1 MTWTRGRQK
10 CARSMTMT
18 MTMTLTTTT
27 STRATTNAR
36 RRRYASTTPAV
47 GGAAARVVGNRG
59 ASLRSRGGARTRA
72 SGAGEE
78 EETDATSTTTSSSSS
93 SDGEVRLDPFGFGAR
108 RQDEPDK
115 IMPGF
120 DTAEGGKVGPVGT
133 AAISL
138 LLVALFG
145 GSFFF
150 TSVPRESVMEMA
162 ARDLANDP
170 DAPTQTFA
178 RR

>member
-1 MTWTRGRQK
+1 MHRI
-10 CARSMTMT
+10 M
-18 MTMTLTTTT
+18 MTLTTTT
-27 STRATTNAR
+27 TCATTTRVTKKKNVQTCS
-36 RRRYASTTPAV
+36 RYRYPV
-47 GGAAARVVGNRG
+47 P
-59 ASLRSRGGARTRA
+59 ARTGGGVVRRST
-72 SGAGEE
+72 SGTGEE
-78 EETDATSTTTSSSSS
+78 GGENDSENEATSTSSSSS
-93 SDGEVRLDPFGFGAR
+93 KTNDDDVKLDPFGFGSR

-115 IMPGF
+115 IIPGF

-138 LLVALFG
+138 LLIGLFG

-150 TSVPRESVMEMA
+150 TSVPRESVMELA

>member
-59 ASLRSRGGARTRA
+59 ASLGSRGGARTRA

-78 EETDATSTTTSSSSS
+78 EETDATSTTTTSSSSN
-93 SDGEVRLDPFGFGAR
+93 GEVRLDPFGFGAR

>member
-1 MTWTRGRQK
+1 MR
-10 CARSMTMT
+10 RS
-18 MTMTLTTTT
+18 
-27 STRATTNAR
+27 SGSGSGSGSDEGGAGDDDAATPDA
-36 RRRYASTTPAV
+36 ASTSSRADENSAV
-47 GGAAARVVGNRG
+47 K
-59 ASLRSRGGARTRA
+59 
-72 SGAGEE
+72 
-78 EETDATSTTTSSSSS
+78 
-93 SDGEVRLDPFGFGAR
+93 LDPFGFGAR

-115 IMPGF
+115 IIPGF

-138 LLVALFG
+138 LLIGLFG

-150 TSVPRESVMEMA
+150 TSVPRESVMELA

>member
-18 MTMTLTTTT
+18 MTMTLTTT

-59 ASLRSRGGARTRA
+59 ASLGSRGGARTRA

-78 EETDATSTTTSSSSS
+78 EETDATSTTTTSSSSN
-93 SDGEVRLDPFGFGAR
+93 GEVRLDPFGFGAR

>member
-1 MTWTRGRQK
+1 
-10 CARSMTMT
+10 MTMT
-18 MTMTLTTTT
+18 MTMTLTTT

-59 ASLRSRGGARTRA
+59 ASLGSRGGARTRA

-78 EETDATSTTTSSSSS
+78 EETDATSTTTTSSSSN
-93 SDGEVRLDPFGFGAR
+93 GEVRLDPFGFGAR

>member
-1 MTWTRGRQK
+1 M
-10 CARSMTMT
+10 
-18 MTMTLTTTT
+18 
-27 STRATTNAR
+27 
-36 RRRYASTTPAV
+36 
-47 GGAAARVVGNRG
+47 
-59 ASLRSRGGARTRA
+59 RTRA

-93 SDGEVRLDPFGFGAR
+93 NGEVRLDPFGFGAR

>member
-1 MTWTRGRQK
+1 
-10 CARSMTMT
+10 MTMT

-59 ASLRSRGGARTRA
+59 ASLGSRGGARTRA

-78 EETDATSTTTSSSSS
+78 EETDATSTTTTSSSSN
-93 SDGEVRLDPFGFGAR
+93 GEVRLDPFGFGAR

>member
-1 MTWTRGRQK
+1 MGSSSNLTLWFGKVHRI
-10 CARSMTMT
+10 M
-18 MTMTLTTTT
+18 MTLTTC
-27 STRATTNAR
+27 ATTCATCATTTKTTKKKKNVQTCS
-36 RRRYASTTPAV
+36 RYRYPV
-47 GGAAARVVGNRG
+47 P
-59 ASLRSRGGARTRA
+59 ARTGGGVVRRST
-72 SGAGEE
+72 SGTGEE
-78 EETDATSTTTSSSSS
+78 GGENDSENEATSTSSSSKTN
-93 SDGEVRLDPFGFGAR
+93 DDVKLDPFGFGSR

-115 IMPGF
+115 IIPGF

-138 LLVALFG
+138 LLIGLFG

-150 TSVPRESVMEMA
+150 TSVPRESVMELA

>member
-1 MTWTRGRQK
+1 MR
-10 CARSMTMT
+10 RS
-18 MTMTLTTTT
+18 
-27 STRATTNAR
+27 
-36 RRRYASTTPAV
+36 
-47 GGAAARVVGNRG
+47 
-59 ASLRSRGGARTRA
+59 
-72 SGAGEE
+72 SGSG
-78 EETDATSTTTSSSSS
+78 SS
-93 SDGEVRLDPFGFGAR
+93 SDEGGAGDDGAATPDAASTSSRADENSAVKLDPFGFGAR

-115 IMPGF
+115 IIPGF

-138 LLVALFG
+138 LLIGLFG

-150 TSVPRESVMEMA
+150 TSVPRESVMELA

>member
-1 MTWTRGRQK
+1 MR
-10 CARSMTMT
+10 RST
-18 MTMTLTTTT
+18 
-27 STRATTNAR
+27 
-36 RRRYASTTPAV
+36 
-47 GGAAARVVGNRG
+47 
-59 ASLRSRGGARTRA
+59 

-78 EETDATSTTTSSSSS
+78 GEETNDADATSTSSSAN
-93 SDGEVRLDPFGFGAR
+93 DVKLDPFGFGSR

-115 IMPGF
+115 IIPGF

-138 LLVALFG
+138 LLIGLFG

-150 TSVPRESVMEMA
+150 TSVPRESVMELA